1 MEISKLDQPIYK
13 ILKKA
18 SLIAK
23 KYFENFKSLNV
34 QNKKDFSP
42 VSEADLKI
50 NDFLISKVSKLTPEI
65 KILSEENESQP
76 VGFHEKYF
84 WLIDPLDG
92 TKEFIKGSK
101 NFSINLALVFEEK
114 PIFGAIAK
122 PFGEEIIIGS
132 VENSAKLFKDGT
144 SYDLHPKSI
153 KEKCIV
159 SSSASHTGKEEE
171 KFLIKLKKEF
181 KEVDNLKKGSSLKFF
196 DLSNGISNIYPR
208 FGPVYQWDLAAGQ
221 AILESL
227 EGSIIFKNSEESI
240 YKFDSLRKI
249 NGFIA
254 VSSKKDEEII
264 KKLLF
269 F

>member
-1 MEISKLDQPIYK
+1 MEISKLDQPVYK

-18 SLIAK
+18 SSIAK

-42 VSEADLKI
+42 ISEADLKI

-65 KILSEENESQP
+65 KILSEENESLP
-76 VGFHEKYF
+76 VSFHEKYF

-122 PFGEEIIIGS
+122 PYEEEIVIGS
-132 VENSAKLFKDGT
+132 VDNSAKLFKNDI
-144 SYDLHPKSI
+144 SYNLHPKSI

-159 SSSASHTGKEEE
+159 SASASHSSKEEE
-171 KFLIKLKKEF
+171 KFFIKLKKTLL
-181 KEVDNLKKGSSLKFF
+181 NCSGSLF
-196 DLSNGISNIYPR
+196 N
-208 FGPVYQWDLAAGQ
+208 
-221 AILESL
+221 
-227 EGSIIFKNSEESI
+227 SIFS
-240 YKFDSLRKI
+240 
-249 NGFIA
+249 
-254 VSSKKDEEII
+254 
-264 KKLLF
+264 
-269 F
+269 